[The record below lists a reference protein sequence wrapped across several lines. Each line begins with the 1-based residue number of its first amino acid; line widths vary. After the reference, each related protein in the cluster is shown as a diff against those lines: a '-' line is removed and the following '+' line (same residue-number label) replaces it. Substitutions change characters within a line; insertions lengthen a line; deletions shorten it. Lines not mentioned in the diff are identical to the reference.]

1 MLGATAEIVFSDGVN
16 AVTFDEVARR
26 SGVAKT
32 TIYRHF
38 ETKNQLVIAALD
50 GLTMFPDVPD
60 TGTLRADLLTFFE
73 TIRPLFRNLELRA
86 ATLDLMA
93 AAARDD
99 ELHALHQQTVRER
112 TKAMQTIF
120 VRAQARGELPADLD
134 YLDAFDFLEGP
145 FFVRTMLYPEKVDDL
160 DFERTIDRIIAALQ
174 A

>member
-38 ETKNQLVIAALD
+38 ESKNQLVITALD
-50 GLTMFPDVPD
+50 GLTVFPEIPD
-60 TGTLRADLLTFFE
+60 TGTLRADLIEFF
-73 TIRPLFRNLELRA
+73 TSIQPLFANVRVRN

-93 AAARDD
+93 AASRDD
-99 ELHALHQQTVRER
+99 ELQALHQQTVRER
-112 TKAMQTIF
+112 TRAMRTIF
-120 VRAQARGELPADLD
+120 VRAQARGELAADLD
-134 YLDAFDFLEGP
+134 YVDAFDFLEGP
-145 FFVRTMLYPEKVDDL
+145 FFVRAMLYPEKVGDL
-160 DFERTIDRIIAALQ
+160 DLDRTVDRVIAALQ